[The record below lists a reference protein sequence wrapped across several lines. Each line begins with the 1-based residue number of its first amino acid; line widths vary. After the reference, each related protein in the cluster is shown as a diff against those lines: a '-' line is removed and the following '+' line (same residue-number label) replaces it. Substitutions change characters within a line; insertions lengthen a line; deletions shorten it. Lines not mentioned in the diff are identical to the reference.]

1 MPGLYKYLIIAPNAD
16 QAGVQSA
23 TGLHT
28 GTNLYVAADPSP
40 RTKWGGW
47 TSTSFSAPQEMA
59 IETPSTGARA
69 MFPATTFIKY
79 HATNPN
85 DPTWPK
91 ISPSAELASDRSGEG
106 QHPPLTTVQEDPA

>member
-1 MPGLYKYLIIAPNAD
+1 MPGLYRYLIIAPSAD

-23 TGLHT
+23 TGFHT
-28 GTNLYVAADPSP
+28 NTDVYVAADPSP

-47 TSTSFSAPQEMA
+47 TATAFSAAQETA
-59 IETPSTGARA
+59 IETPTTGARA
-69 MFPATTFIKY
+69 TFPASTFIKY

-91 ISPSAELASDRSGEG
+91 IVPAQELANDRSGEG
-106 QHPPLTTVQEDPA
+106 QHPPLTTIQTDP